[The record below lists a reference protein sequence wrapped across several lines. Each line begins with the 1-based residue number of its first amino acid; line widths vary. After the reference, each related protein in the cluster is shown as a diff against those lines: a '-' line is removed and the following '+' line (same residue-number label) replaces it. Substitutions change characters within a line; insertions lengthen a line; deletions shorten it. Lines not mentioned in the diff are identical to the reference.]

1 MITRSVQLSSEFAF
15 NKNLQRVTAT
25 FLIDFLKLM
34 FFSSYVVV
42 FIFVFLIG
50 IYFNC
55 QFYVLYGL
63 CFLLSLLLSYL
74 TVGVLSNRQ

>member
-34 FFSSYVVV
+34 FL
-42 FIFVFLIG
+42 FIICGGF
-50 IYFNC
+50 YFC
-55 QFYVLYGL
+55 FPYWDIFQLSVLRAVWL
-63 CFLLSLLLSYL
+63 VLFIVSL
-74 TVGVLSNRQ
+74 VVLSDSWSFI